1 MSSGSKQVRK
11 KAPVSQKRVA
21 VVLASLVGTMTVSAG
36 LLLALER
43 GPSGNPTVGA
53 ATGQITTA
61 IANMQRPFMPAAWQH
76 VVIYQSG
83 DTSGAAVNPN
93 ENLSRSGL
101 AGPIPSRTGTFHF
114 VVNSPAS
121 LRGASEIEGT
131 IEAGQAWQMQTL
143 GAPHATWSDPRYAP
157 LGYYQR
163 AIGVC
168 MVGNVDRGAYTS
180 VQLDQ
185 MVILLKKLQEKTGI
199 GADKIRFQW
208 ELQPYAA
215 YATPAQKQFAAS
227 LRQRLN

>member
-36 LLLALER
+36 LLLALES
-43 GPSGNPTVGA
+43 GPGGNPSGLVA
-53 ATGQITTA
+53 VGQISSVISKTD
-61 IANMQRPFMPAAWQH
+61 RPFISAAWQH

-83 DTSGAAVNPN
+83 DMTGAAVNPN
-93 ENLSRSGL
+93 ENLSRSGS

-114 VVNSPAS
+114 VVNSSAS
-121 LRGASEIEGT
+121 LRGSNDVDGT
-131 IEAGQAWQMQTL
+131 VEAGNAWRMQTL
-143 GAPHATWSDPRYAP
+143 GAPHATWADPRFAP

-168 MVGNVDRGAYTS
+168 MIGNIDRATYTS
-180 VQLDQ
+180 GQIDHL
-185 MVILLKKLQEKTGI
+185 VILLKKLQDTTGI

>member
-36 LLLALER
+36 LLLALES
-43 GPSGNPTVGA
+43 GPSGNLPGLIAVS
-53 ATGQITTA
+53 QVTA
-61 IANMQRPFMPAAWQH
+61 VISKTDRPFMPAAWQH

-83 DTSGAAVNPN
+83 DTNGAAVNPN

-114 VVNSPAS
+114 VVNSPTS
-121 LRGASEIEGT
+121 LRGTNDVDGT
-131 IEAGQAWQMQTL
+131 VEAGNAWRMQTL

-157 LGYYQR
+157 LGHYQR

-168 MVGNVDRGAYTS
+168 MVGNIDRATYSAG
-180 VQLDQ
+180 QIDHL
-185 MVILLKKLQEKTGI
+185 VILLKKLQESTGI